1 MPVLDVEKD
10 LDQHTMTV
18 TAEFAADVE
27 RVWALYADPRRLER
41 HWGPPGWPATFV
53 QHELVPGAR
62 SHYFMTG
69 PDGERSHGMW
79 IVRDV
84 DEPRS
89 FTVDDAF
96 ADDAGE
102 PDPAMGFTRMRAE
115 FEPAGERTRVRFVS
129 TFESV
134 EQLQKMLDMG
144 MEEGLKQ
151 AMGQI
156 DALLAEEQPA
166 TA

>member
-10 LDQHTMTV
+10 LDNLTMTV

-41 HWGPPGWPATFV
+41 HWGPPGYPATFV

-69 PDGERSHGMW
+69 PDGDQPHGMW
-79 IVRDV
+79 IIREV

-89 FTVDDAF
+89 FVVDDAF
-96 ADDAGE
+96 ADEQGE
-102 PDPAMGFTRMRAE
+102 PNTRSALMRMRAE
-115 FEPAGERTRVRFVS
+115 LEPVATARGCVFVS
-129 TFESV
+129 TFQSR

-144 MEEGLKQ
+144 MEQGLTL

-156 DALLAEEQPA
+156 DALLAEESA
-166 TA
+166 AV